1 MSPSRTTRTVRA
13 HARAVLTVEIKAAA
27 RRQLAEKGAASLS
40 LRAVARSLD
49 MVPSA
54 LYRYFA
60 SRDHLLTALITDAYM
75 AVGAAAE
82 DADAGRPDHD
92 LMGRWLAVTAAIRA
106 WGRAHPNEWALLYGS
121 PVPGYRAPAE
131 TVEPAMRVTRA
142 LVRVFRDAAERGQL
156 EPQSV
161 GPPVSARLA
170 AGLQPIRDELLPGVS
185 GDVAP
190 RAVMAWIQVMGA
202 ISLELFGH
210 FAGGVLDTEAMFVHS
225 AATIGAVAG
234 LPTPGVPLI
243 G

>member
-1 MSPSRTTRTVRA
+1 MVSARTPRTIRA
-13 HARAVLTVEIKAAA
+13 QARAELTAEIKASA
-27 RRQLAEKGAASLS
+27 RQQLAEAGAASLS

-60 SRDHLLTALITDAYM
+60 SRDHLLTALIMDAYM

-82 DADAGRPDHD
+82 DADAGHPRGE
-92 LMGRWLAVTAAIRA
+92 LMERWLAITDAIRA
-106 WGRAHPNEWALLYGS
+106 WGLTHPNEWALLYGS

-131 TVEPAMRVTRA
+131 TIEPALRVTRA
-142 LVRVFRDAAERGQL
+142 LVRVFLDAHQLGQL
-156 EPQSV
+156 EPVGV
-161 GPPVSARLA
+161 GPPAPTRLV

-190 RAVMAWIQVMGA
+190 RAVMAWIQVIGA

-210 FAGGVLDTEAMFVHS
+210 FEGGVLDTEAMFRHG
-225 AATIGAVAG
+225 AATIGALAG
-234 LPTPGVPLI
+234 LPMDAPL
-243 G
+243 GG